1 MNVRAPKAVIFGVV
15 LAVALTPAAILVVLA
30 VTWTPIAVV
39 SGPLGDALDA
49 YESGDY
55 ATTLRLFQPL
65 AERGDAA
72 AQYGLGVMYRNG
84 QGVPQDDAEAVKW
97 YRLAAEQ
104 DFAGAQ
110 ASLGGMYS
118 QGHGVPPDVVLSY
131 MWLNLAASRFPP
143 GKDRDKAVEGRDA
156 LAKRMTPAQIAEAQR
171 LAREWKP
178 LREQAD

>member
-84 QGVPQDDAEAVKW
+84 KGVTQNKAEALRW
-97 YRLAAEQ
+97 YRKAA
-104 DFAGAQ
+104 AKGQ
-110 ASLGGMYS
+110 A
-118 QGHGVPPDVVLSY
+118 
-131 MWLNLAASRFPP
+131 N
-143 GKDRDKAVEGRDA
+143 
-156 LAKRMTPAQIAEAQR
+156 AEAALER
-171 LAREWKP
+171 LKKK
-178 LREQAD
+178 

>member
-72 AQYGLGVMYRNG
+72 AQYGLGVMYRSG
-84 QGVPQDDAEAVKW
+84 QGVPQNYV
-97 YRLAAEQ
+97 
-104 DFAGAQ
+104 Q
-110 ASLGGMYS
+110 A
-118 QGHGVPPDVVLSY
+118 H
-131 MWLNLAASRFPP
+131 MWLNLAASRHSP

-156 LAKRMTPAQIAEAQR
+156 LAERMTPAQIAEAEK
-171 LAREWKP
+171 LEREWRPK
-178 LREQAD
+178 